1 MKKGKDNS
9 KATSDIIDAIRPV
22 SPDEVYANKGTIISV
37 GKRLGWDYD
46 SCDDLVQEVALKC
59 WNDPRIRF
67 NPRKGT
73 VGAYLARIAR
83 NTAINLWRK
92 NKHQPIPMEDVELF
106 AQMDDKSIEMN
117 DIGLRRKRE
126 KMLEFG
132 IKELY
137 RKYPSKD
144 AIDAFVMF
152 SQDKMPAKEVAEKIR
167 VDERFVNV
175 AVHRGVKRLKEIVNR
190 LERDEN
196 WRDAS

>member
-1 MKKGKDNS
+1 MMKEKDNS
-9 KATSDIIDAIRPV
+9 KVTSDTINAIRPV
-22 SPDEVYANKGTIISV
+22 SPDEVYANKSLIINV

-46 SCDDLVQEVALKC
+46 SCNDLVQEVALKC
-59 WNDPRIRF
+59 WNNPRIRF

-73 VGAYLARIAR
+73 IAGYLARISR
-83 NTAINLWRK
+83 NAAINMWRK
-92 NKHQPIPMEDVELF
+92 NKHLPIPTEDVELI
-106 AQMDDKSIEMN
+106 AQMDAMVTEEN
-117 DIGLRRKRE
+117 DNGLHKKRE

-144 AIDAFVMF
+144 AIDAFMMF
-152 SQDKMPAKEVAEKIR
+152 SQGEKSAKEVAEILR

-175 AVHRGVKRLKEIVNR
+175 AVHRGVKRLKEIVRR